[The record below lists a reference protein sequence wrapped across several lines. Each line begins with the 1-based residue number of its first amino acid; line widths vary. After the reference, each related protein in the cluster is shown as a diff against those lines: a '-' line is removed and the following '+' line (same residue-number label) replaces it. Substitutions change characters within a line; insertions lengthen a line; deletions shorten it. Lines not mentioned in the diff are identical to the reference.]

1 MKSGDEK
8 VKSDFSSALELVEKE
23 SKVDASNEKLRP
35 TLIGKRVAELCLD
48 PLTAFHIIES
58 INNYNESHDTF
69 SLLQMISNT
78 LEMRPLLRVKVKEQ
92 DKVNDELLK
101 NQESLLLG
109 EPNVFDLEY
118 PEFLNSIKTSMF
130 FNEWINEKGDDY
142 LLEEY
147 SIRPG
152 EIRVKLEIADWLLYA
167 ASELSTVLDLREV
180 KKEMVKLRIRVKNGV
195 KEELLTF
202 LKLKGIGR
210 VRARKMY
217 VNGMKDIGDVKKAD
231 VTTLSQ
237 IIGGKLAQDVKKQL
251 GQKVEAVSSGKRKG
265 QMGLGKF

>member
-1 MKSGDEK
+1 
-8 VKSDFSSALELVEKE
+8 
-23 SKVDASNEKLRP
+23 
-35 TLIGKRVAELCLD
+35 
-48 PLTAFHIIES
+48 
-58 INNYNESHDTF
+58 
-69 SLLQMISNT
+69 
-78 LEMRPLLRVKVKEQ
+78 
-92 DKVNDELLK
+92 
-101 NQESLLLG
+101 
-109 EPNVFDLEY
+109 
-118 PEFLNSIKTSMF
+118 
-130 FNEWINEKGDDY
+130 
-142 LLEEY
+142 
-147 SIRPG
+147 
-152 EIRVKLEIADWLLYA
+152 
-167 ASELSTVLDLREV
+167 
-180 KKEMVKLRIRVKNGV
+180 MVKLRIRVKNGV